1 MWIGA
6 HQNGVV
12 FALGFL
18 LAVLGQPLLNL
29 VSFFCPWLERVCV
42 CVKNM
47 NSVCVCVDLR
57 WGWGVVGFS
66 LGWSVCTVCV
76 LMCVF
81 LAFLEIHSFLFC
93 FSFEFQWI

>member
-42 CVKNM
+42 CVKYM
-47 NSVCVCVDLR
+47 NCVCVCGFKV
-57 WGWGVVGFS
+57 GVGGSWFFTWLECVYC
-66 LGWSVCTVCV
+66 VCFNVCV
-76 LMCVF
+76 FGL
-81 LAFLEIHSFLFC
+81 S
-93 FSFEFQWI
+93 